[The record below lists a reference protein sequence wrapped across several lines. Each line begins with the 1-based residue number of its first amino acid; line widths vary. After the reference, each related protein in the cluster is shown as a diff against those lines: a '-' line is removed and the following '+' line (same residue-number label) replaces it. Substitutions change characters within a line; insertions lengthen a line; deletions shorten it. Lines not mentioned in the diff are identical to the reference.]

1 MKEPYAMLNTHILTV
16 KGYISVDDGEIFHPR
31 KDDID
36 IRCTSDAHGETLS
49 LTYKNVAMAV
59 KVKDVEKII
68 KEARDDR
75 RDRA

>member
-1 MKEPYAMLNTHILTV
+1 MKEPNAMFNTHILTV

-36 IRCTSDAHGETLS
+36 IRCTSDTNGETLS
-49 LTYKNVAMAV
+49 FTYRNVQMAV
-59 KVKDVEKII
+59 KVKDVERLI
-68 KEARDDR
+68 KETRDDR